1 MMKKLNII
9 LSLLIAL
16 IAASFTTQQQDVKA
30 SIQRGKKVYEKA
42 CLACHQKD
50 GEGVPRMNP
59 PLIKTTQVLGNKE
72 KLIRIVLQG
81 YNEEVEINGEYFDNP
96 MPAQPQLSN
105 QEIADVLTFIRNS
118 FGNKATAVKLADVK
132 MVRSKIK

>member
-59 PLIKTTQVLGNKE
+59 PLIKTTQVLGTKE

-118 FGNKATAVKLADVK
+118 FGNKATAVTLADVK